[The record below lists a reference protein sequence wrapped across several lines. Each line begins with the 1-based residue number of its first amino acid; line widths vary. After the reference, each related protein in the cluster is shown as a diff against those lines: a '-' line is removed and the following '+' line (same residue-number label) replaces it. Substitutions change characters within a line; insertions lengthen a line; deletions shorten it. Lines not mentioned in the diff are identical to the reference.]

1 MLCHTGG
8 LLQLL
13 LCKNILQ
20 GIMSLGSISH
30 EGVIASFGTRLLA
43 SEALFPLAENGLLQL
58 VEARL
63 KAAALASANE
73 RRRIASLPPELAV
86 VERARSQTEWKEFK
100 RRQKAEAKRQK
111 ELFARMRELNG
122 KPRELPP
129 RFA

>member
-1 MLCHTGG
+1 MF
-8 LLQLL
+8 
-13 LCKNILQ
+13 
-20 GIMSLGSISH
+20 SL
-30 EGVIASFGTRLLA
+30 
-43 SEALFPLAENGLLQL
+43 PENRLLQL

-63 KAAALASANE
+63 KAAAIASANE